1 MEEPELLLAL
11 RQLLLPPNQRPVEAV
26 LVVVE
31 DGANSGRNL
40 KSFCI
45 GNLKLS
51 AGMGRDH
58 ARNVRVRLSGT
69 YLHLATPERVIIIV
83 VAVVVRFGGG
93 SRDRDARGGQDPK
106 DLHVDDRT
114 RSVERRM
121 TNVKLTT
128 EDAVADPETGFGSIM
143 DGLSALLAN
152 YAFTTCAR
160 SSLGPSKTSCFCVR

>member
-1 MEEPELLLAL
+1 M
-11 RQLLLPPNQRPVEAV
+11 
-26 LVVVE
+26 
-31 DGANSGRNL
+31 
-40 KSFCI
+40 
-45 GNLKLS
+45 
-51 AGMGRDH
+51 
-58 ARNVRVRLSGT
+58 RLSGT
-69 YLHLATPERVIIIV
+69 YLHLATPERVIIVV

-106 DLHVDDRT
+106 DLLHVDDRT
-114 RSVERRM
+114 RSAVERRM

-160 SSLGPSKTSCFCVR
+160 SSLGPSKTSCLCVR